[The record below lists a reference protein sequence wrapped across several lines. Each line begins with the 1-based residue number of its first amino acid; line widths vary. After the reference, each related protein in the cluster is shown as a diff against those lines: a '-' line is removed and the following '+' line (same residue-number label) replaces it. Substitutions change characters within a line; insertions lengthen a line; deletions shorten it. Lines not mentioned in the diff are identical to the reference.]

1 MTLPSSHADAILQ
14 TIADYVCQPFEPSEE
29 AIATARLCLLD
40 SIGCAVAALDHPACT
55 RLLGPTLPGTRVPK
69 GARVIGSGELLDP
82 VKAAF
87 DATTLIRWLDYNDT
101 WLAAEWAHPS
111 DNLGA
116 LLAIADWRCRNG
128 HVVTLGQLLNAMIQ
142 SYEIQGVLAL
152 GNAFNRVGLDH
163 VLLVKVASCAV
174 VMRMLGGSRD
184 DVINAVSHAWLDG
197 TPLRVYRHAPNAG
210 PRKSWAA
217 GDAASRAVWL
227 ALLTHK
233 GELGYPTSI
242 TTPIWGFQDT
252 LFRGQ
257 SVVLA
262 QPLGSYVMEHILF
275 KVAHPAE
282 FHGQTAVEAAIELHP
297 QLIGRFDC
305 IDHIDIS
312 TTEAALRI
320 IARDGPLTNPAAR
333 DHCLQYMTAVALLR
347 GNLTAADYEDDV
359 GNDPRIERLRA
370 RISTAE
376 HPQWSRDYLDPQ
388 RRSIANGI
396 RIRFNDG
403 SPDIAATVEF
413 PLGHRLRRAEAR
425 PHLIDKFVRNSAQ
438 HLGAARQQALVEQIL
453 DPNNSTS
460 PVSELVDQTVG

>member
-1 MTLPSSHADAILQ
+1 MTLPPCHADAILQ
-14 TIADYVCQPFEPSEE
+14 TIADYVCQPFTPSDE

-40 SIGCAVAALDHPACT
+40 SIGCAVAALDHPTCT

-116 LLAIADWRCRNG
+116 LLAVADWRCRNG
-128 HVVTLGQLLNAMIQ
+128 NTVTLGQLLNAMIQ

-152 GNAFNRVGLDH
+152 GNAFNRAGLDH

-242 TTPIWGFQDT
+242 TTPVWGFQDAV
-252 LFRGQ
+252 FRGQ
-257 SVVLA
+257 SVVLP
-262 QPLGSYVMEHILF
+262 QPLCSYVMEHILF

-282 FHGQTAVEAAIELHP
+282 FHGQTAVEAAIGLHP
-297 QLIGRFDC
+297 QLIGRFDT
-305 IDHIDIS
+305 IEHIEIR

-320 IARDGPLTNPAAR
+320 ISRDGPLTNPAAR

-347 GNLTAADYEDDV
+347 GDLTAADYEDDV
-359 GNDPRIERLRA
+359 GNDARIERLRA
-370 RISTAE
+370 KMSAAE

-403 SPDIAATVEF
+403 SPDLEATVEF
-413 PLGHRLRRAEAR
+413 PLGHRLRRDEAR
-425 PHLIDKFVRNSAQ
+425 PHLIDKFVRNSAL
-438 HLGAARQQALVEQIL
+438 HLGAARQQTLIERIL
-453 DPNNSTS
+453 GPENGDCL
-460 PVSELVDQTVG
+460 VSELVDQTVS